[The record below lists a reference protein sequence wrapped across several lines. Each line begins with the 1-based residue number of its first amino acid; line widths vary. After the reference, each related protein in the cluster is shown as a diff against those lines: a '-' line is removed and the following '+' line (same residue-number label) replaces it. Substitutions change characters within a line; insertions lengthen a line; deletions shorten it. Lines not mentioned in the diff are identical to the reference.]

1 MGGIPQALDL
11 IGMAL
16 VILVALLIIS
26 FLVGR
31 FFEDKRTRK
40 RIMLGAVA
48 LFLVAVLGY
57 VGFIAFLL
65 SGNVN

>member
-11 IGMAL
+11 IAIAL
-16 VILVALLIIS
+16 VILVALLIVS

-40 RIMLGAVA
+40 RIMLGAVG
-48 LFLVAVLGY
+48 LFLLAVLGY
-57 VGFIAFLL
+57 VGFIAFIL
-65 SGNVN
+65 SGNIN